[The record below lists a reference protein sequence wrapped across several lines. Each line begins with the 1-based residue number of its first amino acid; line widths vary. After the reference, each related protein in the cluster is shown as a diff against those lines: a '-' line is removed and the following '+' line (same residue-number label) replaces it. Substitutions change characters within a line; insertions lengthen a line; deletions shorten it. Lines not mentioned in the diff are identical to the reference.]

1 MKKII
6 IWSVLGL
13 VVIFFILIS
22 YSDVFLTLF
31 VTIILPISG
40 GIITGIIISKISN
53 MFGGKL
59 SVKIG
64 VTFGLAA
71 VVLSS
76 LLLLLLNFFE
86 YNMIITIITLFVI
99 SMVIF
104 IFIFNIKK
112 DKSVVSESYEEAD
125 NYTKTVAEQIQI
137 IKSTQSIG
145 RNELLIKRLK
155 SFSGSALLIHVNIDN
170 QIRFS
175 LANGEEKKQYISN
188 GSHKITIT
196 VGGEYDIMEFQ
207 QKNTGKIF
215 CINIGPP
222 LKIIKI

>member
-22 YSDVFLTLF
+22 YNDVFLTLF

-71 VVLSS
+71 VVLSA

-125 NYTKTVAEQIQI
+125 NYTKTAAEQIQI

-155 SFSGSALLIHVNIDN
+155 KFYRV
-170 QIRFS
+170 
-175 LANGEEKKQYISN
+175 
-188 GSHKITIT
+188 
-196 VGGEYDIMEFQ
+196 
-207 QKNTGKIF
+207 
-215 CINIGPP
+215 CIADSC
-222 LKIIKI
+222 KY